1 MGMVKNLCGQS
12 SQGTLILTVHVES
25 IDGIIHFLHGSTNS
39 GKLKKIPQ
47 WFLDGQSLVH
57 EALKSAVS

>member
-1 MGMVKNLCGQS
+1 MVKNLCRQS

-25 IDGIIHFLHGSTNS
+25 TDGIIHFSHGSTNL

-47 WFLDGQSLVH
+47 
-57 EALKSAVS
+57 